1 MTETIQGGVETNY
14 PDKVEDEQIHTVQD
28 NLGRLK
34 EIYDRWL
41 VPVYHYFYFRVGNSK
56 DAEDLTSQV
65 FLKVCEVLPK
75 YQEHGQFPA
84 WLFTIASHKVAD
96 FYRTGWREVPLEA
109 IDSLEGQHD
118 LLSQAVSSDEI
129 RRLQHLILSLP
140 EDDQELIRLRFV
152 AELGYGEIGIVL
164 NRKEDT
170 VRKSISRLLA
180 RLQNQLEVHH
190 D

>member
-1 MTETIQGGVETNY
+1 MTETIQGKAEMGCPE
-14 PDKVEDEQIHTVQD
+14 KVEYGQTQTVQD
-28 NLGRLK
+28 NLGRFK

-65 FLKVCEVLPK
+65 FLKVCEELPK
-75 YQEHGQFPA
+75 YHEHGQFPA
-84 WLFTIASHKVAD
+84 WLFTIARHKAVD

-109 IDSLEGQHD
+109 IDSLESQHD

-129 RRLQHLILSLP
+129 RRLQHLIHSLP
-140 EDDQELIRLRFV
+140 DDDQELIRLRFV
-152 AELGYGEIGIVL
+152 AELGYGEIGIVV
-164 NRKEDT
+164 NRKEDA

>member
-1 MTETIQGGVETNY
+1 MTETIQGKVEMGY
-14 PDKVEDEQIHTVQD
+14 PDNVEYGQTQITQD
-28 NLGRLK
+28 NLGRFR
-34 EIYDRWL
+34 EIYNHWL

-65 FLKVCEVLPK
+65 FLKVYEELPK
-75 YQEHGQFPA
+75 YRENGQFSA
-84 WLFTIASHKVAD
+84 WLFTIARHKVVD

-109 IDSLEGQHD
+109 IVTLESQHD

-164 NRKEDT
+164 NRKEDA
-170 VRKSISRLLA
+170 VRKSISRLLV